1 VFYGEAADLLEKAY
15 ALKNSRNQYEDALS
29 VAGLSIVGVKD
40 NPPDEYSVHTSH
52 GIFETYAVAWDCAK
66 DMYKVGIYGLN
77 HALKRRHFVREWNS
91 LNPDLPINWGDA
103 EFVSQFLT
111 S

>member
-1 VFYGEAADLLEKAY
+1 MFYGESADLLEKAY

-29 VAGLSIVGVKD
+29 VAGLSIVGAKD
-40 NPPDEYSVHTSH
+40 NPPEEYSGCINT
-52 GIFETYAVAWDCAK
+52 GIFETYAMAWDCAK

-77 HALKRRHFVREWNS
+77 HALQRRRFVREWNS
-91 LNPDLPINWGDA
+91 FNPDLSINWGDA